1 MKLFKNKLLL
11 FFACLCVGCALF
23 AFASCTIIV
32 QPNNYSS
39 SSSSSSS
46 SESKEKDDD
55 KDEKESSKKYSSSKN
70 DNSSK
75 EYSSSDEESSSKND
89 NSISVDS
96 SPKKESSLE
105 MESSSKNES
114 SSFHDSSSSSASGE
128 DDEDDKDDTGDKED
142 KELLDSEYISTQIIA
157 DWIVHSNLSTQ
168 SSVVSEN
175 SISAVRGAFNN
186 KGADCYTGEG
196 GNWVWTAVCFDIN
209 AFYGQAIN
217 LKDKKLT
224 FDVKA
229 ENCSPT
235 SSIAVVNSNGERA
248 SEIPFDNQT
257 NNTESKTGLSK
268 EVLDSDWVRITAS
281 FDTLFDDKYITDA
294 KTLIIIFS
302 NAFSD
307 ESKDSV
313 FYLDNVTINAL
324 IDADQNELTT
334 PEYMST
340 KLIGEWMVHS
350 DLTAQSSVSSQNST
364 SAIRGSFNNKNA
376 NCYTG
381 EGGNWVWTAVCFDL
395 KAVYGQSKNLK
406 DQMLIFD
413 VKVQNCSYISS
424 IALVNS
430 NGERATELPFNNKS
444 DNTESST
451 GLLKEILD
459 SGWIRITVYLD
470 VLFEE
475 KYTSQADTLILIF
488 SNAFSDESADSV
500 FYLDNL
506 VIKTAPKNMWH
517 TDNYNP
523 SGYYSKT
530 ESLEIEVVGNSFIY
544 YSDTAAWLQ
553 TIAELNGANLTSH
566 FTWTPNGRI
575 PDQYNNAF
583 GVGGYMTTEYRP
595 DLIYIQDFYDFNDA
609 MSLNQFLA
617 KLKTVSP
624 ETEMKI
630 YPGENESEDG
640 ITASSETGLD
650 LVNWRALIKDLKTQG
665 FASNNLNDA
674 NDGWHPNELSG
685 VAGAILIYMDLY
697 GEAPDFT
704 SLWNKIYSSY
714 DWYETCV
721 ADYLPGNSVT
731 EKQNY
736 LSIIL
741 KTAAKYAGLE
751 FNVV

>member
-39 SSSSSSS
+39 GSSSSSS

-55 KDEKESSKKYSSSKN
+55 KDEKESSKKNFSSKN
-70 DNSSK
+70 DNSCK
-75 EYSSSDEESSSKND
+75 EYSSSDEESSSEND
-89 NSISVDS
+89 NSVSVDS

-105 MESSSKNES
+105 TESSSKHDS
-114 SSFHDSSSSSASGE
+114 SSVHDSSSSSDSGKDDE
-128 DDEDDKDDTGDKED
+128 DDEDDKEE

-157 DWIVHSNLSTQ
+157 DWVVHSDLSTQ

-175 SISAVRGAFNN
+175 STSAVRGAFNN

-196 GNWVWTAVCFDIN
+196 GNWVWTAVCFDLK
-209 AFYGQAIN
+209 AFYGQNIN
-217 LKDKKLT
+217 LKDQKLT

-229 ENCSPT
+229 QNCSPT
-235 SSIAVVNSNGERA
+235 SSIAVVNSKGERA
-248 SEIPFDNQT
+248 AEKPFDNQT
-257 NNTESKTGLSK
+257 DNIEVNAGFSK
-268 EVLDSDWVRITAS
+268 EILDSDWVRITVS
-281 FDTLFDDKYITDA
+281 FDTLFDDKYITEA
-294 KTLIIIFS
+294 QTLIIIFS

-324 IDADQNELTT
+324 IDADQDEFTN

-340 KLIGEWMVHS
+340 QLIADWMVHS
-350 DLTAQSSVSSQNST
+350 NLTAQSSVSSQNST
-364 SAIRGSFNNKNA
+364 SSIRGAFYNKGVNG
-376 NCYTG
+376 YTG

-395 KAVYGQSKNLK
+395 KAFYGQSKNLN

-413 VKVQNCSYISS
+413 VKAQNCSPISS
-424 IALVNS
+424 LALVNS
-430 NGERATELPFNNKS
+430 NGERATEIPFNNQS
-444 DNTESST
+444 NNTESRT

-459 SGWIRITVYLD
+459 SGWVRITVYLD

-475 KYTSQADTLILIF
+475 KYTSQADTLIIIF
-488 SNAFSDESADSV
+488 SNAFSDESTDSV

-517 TDNYNP
+517 TENYNP

-553 TIAELNGANLTSH
+553 TIAELNGANLTAH

-583 GVGGYMTTEYRP
+583 GAGGYMTGTYRP

-609 MSLNQFLA
+609 MYLNQFLA

-665 FASNNLNDA
+665 FDSKNLNDT

-685 VAGAILIYMDLY
+685 IAGALLIYMDLY
-697 GEAPDFT
+697 GEVPDFT

-714 DWYETCV
+714 DWYDTCV

-731 EKQNY
+731 EKQSY
-736 LSIIL
+736 LSTIF
-741 KTAAKYAGLE
+741 KTAAKYTGLE
-751 FNVV
+751 FSGI

>member
-1 MKLFKNKLLL
+1 MKLLKNKLLL
-11 FFACLCVGCALF
+11 LLTCLCISCALF
-23 AFASCTIIV
+23 AFVGCTIIV
-32 QPNNYSS
+32 QTNNNSSASSTIDDEDKESEKDKDNDDEKSS
-39 SSSSSSS
+39 SKKNSSSKKDSS
-46 SESKEKDDD
+46 SE
-55 KDEKESSKKYSSSKN
+55 
-70 DNSSK
+70 
-75 EYSSSDEESSSKND
+75 EESSSED
-89 NSISVDS
+89 DQSVS
-96 SPKKESSLE
+96 V
-105 MESSSKNES
+105 ESSSKKVSSIEKES
-114 SSFHDSSSSSASGE
+114 TSKQDSSSVQDSSSKQDSSSDNSSGK
-128 DDEDDKDDTGDKED
+128 DDEED
-142 KELLDSEYISTQIIA
+142 NEEKELLDSEYISTQIIA
-157 DWIVHSNLSTQ
+157 DWIVHSTLSTQ
-168 SSVVSEN
+168 SEVVSEN
-175 SISAVRGAFNN
+175 SISAVRGSFNN
-186 KGADCYTGEG
+186 VGVNGYTDEG
-196 GNWVWTAVCFDIN
+196 GNWVWTAVCFDLN
-209 AFYGQAIN
+209 AFYGQTIN

-235 SSIAVVNSNGERA
+235 SSVAVVNSNGERA
-248 SEIPFDNQT
+248 TEIPFNNKSD
-257 NNTESKTGLSK
+257 NTESRTGLSK
-268 EVLDSDWVRITAS
+268 ELVNADWVRITVS

-313 FYLDNVTINAL
+313 FYLDNVAINGL
-324 IDADQNELTT
+324 SDADADELTNI
-334 PEYMST
+334 EYMST
-340 KLIGEWMVHS
+340 KLIADWMVHA
-350 DLTAQSSVSSQNST
+350 DLSTQSKVASENST
-364 SAIRGSFNNKNA
+364 SAVRGSFNNVGA

-406 DQMLIFD
+406 DGMLIFD
-413 VKVQNCSYISS
+413 VKAQNCSYISS
-424 IALVNS
+424 LALVNS
-430 NGERATELPFNNKS
+430 NGERATEIAFNNKS
-444 DNTESST
+444 DNTESRT
-451 GLLKEILD
+451 GLVKKVLE
-459 SGWIRITVYLD
+459 SGWVRITVYLD
-470 VLFEE
+470 ILFEE
-475 KYTSQADTLILIF
+475 KYTSQADTLIIIF
-488 SNAFSDESADSV
+488 SNAFSDEAADSV

-553 TIAELNGANLTSH
+553 TIAELNGANLTAH

-583 GVGGYMTTEYRP
+583 GVGGYMTTDYRP

-609 MSLNQFLA
+609 MYLNQFLT
-617 KLKTVSP
+617 KLKEVSP
-624 ETEMKI
+624 KTEMKI

-685 VAGAILIYMDLY
+685 VAGALLIYMDLY
-697 GEAPDFT
+697 GEVPDFT
-704 SLWNKIYSSY
+704 SLWNAICSSY
-714 DWYETCV
+714 DWYETYV
-721 ADYLPGNSVT
+721 ADYLPGNSHA
-731 EKQNY
+731 EKQEY
-736 LSIIL
+736 LLSIFA
-741 KTAAKYAGLE
+741 TAAKYAGLE
-751 FNVV
+751 FNGI